1 MIRIA
6 VVEDDPASLDRLVS
20 HIDRFRSER
29 DERFH
34 VSAFTDGAE
43 LIRQYRPDFDVLFL
57 DIQMERV
64 DGLTAARRVREV
76 DAEVIIVFVTA
87 SPQYAISGYEV
98 AALSYLLKP
107 LTYAAFAQEL
117 ERVLLRLRRRERRHL
132 MLTTTDGAHHRIDV
146 GDVLYLESIGHH
158 VLVHAT
164 DADHD
169 VVTTLK
175 RLESELAGAGF
186 HRCNNG
192 YLVNLRHVVGVT
204 GNECRLRD
212 GSRLQISRPR
222 KKEFLAAVA
231 DSIAGGMGV

>member
-1 MIRIA
+1 M
-6 VVEDDPASLDRLVS
+6 
-20 HIDRFRSER
+20 
-29 DERFH
+29 
-34 VSAFTDGAE
+34 
-43 LIRQYRPDFDVLFL
+43 
-57 DIQMERV
+57 
-64 DGLTAARRVREV
+64 
-76 DAEVIIVFVTA
+76 IIVFVTA